1 MLHLLLAEATDS
13 GNTGTPWSTYVI
25 YGVLIL
31 LLVGFVVWTFVSNK
45 KRQKQEQEKLAG
57 IRVGDKVKTIGGVCG
72 VIVAIDDEENTFTME
87 TGSGANVSYIKFD
100 KGAIYQTAPANGTN
114 ATATAA
120 DKKADDKAEPFE
132 ETSAAEPAAPAEKAE
147 NENIE

>member
-1 MLHLLLAEATDS
+1 MLHLLLAESTDS

-25 YGVLIL
+25 YAVLIL
-31 LLVGFVVWTFVSNK
+31 LLVGFVVWTFISNK

-87 TGSGANVSYIKFD
+87 TGSGKNVSYIKFD
-100 KGAIYQTAPANGTN
+100 KGAIYQTAPANAPASQSVAETK
-114 ATATAA
+114 AE
-120 DKKADDKAEPFE
+120 DKGEPFE
-132 ETSAAEPAAPAEKAE
+132 ETAPAAPAAPAENAE
-147 NENIE
+147 EENKE

>member
-1 MLHLLLAEATDS
+1 MLHLLLADATDS

-100 KGAIYQTAPANGTN
+100 KGAIYQTAPANGT
-114 ATATAA
+114 ATAA
-120 DKKADDKAEPFE
+120 DKKAEDKAEPFE

-147 NENIE
+147 NVNKE